1 MTTDKT
7 FNAVE
12 KWRRDSGLAVPD
24 VAKQIWASPALVYR
38 AERGE
43 PIRRKFI
50 DRYIAISNGAL
61 TATDFVEA
69 SKTKAKRKT
78 DGKARK
84 SGRQRRR

>member
-1 MTTDKT
+1 MTVDKT

-12 KWRRDSGLAVPD
+12 KWRRDKNLTVPD
-24 VAKQIWASPALVYR
+24 VASKIWSSPALVYR

-50 DRYIAISNGAL
+50 DRFVSVSGGVLAVE
-61 TATDFVEA
+61 DFVEA

-78 DGKARK
+78 NGKARK
-84 SGRQRRR
+84 SRRQGRR

>member
-1 MTTDKT
+1 MIDKT

-12 KWRRDSGLAVPD
+12 KWRRDAGLSVPD
-24 VAKQIWASPALVYR
+24 VASKVWSSPALVYR

-50 DRYIAISNGAL
+50 DRFVSVSGGIL
-61 TATDFVEA
+61 TDADFVEA

-78 DGKARK
+78 NGKARK
-84 SGRQRRR
+84 SRRPTRR